1 MKYLSKYPN
10 NFEITSINTKKYQ
23 HLSIYCNSL
32 LPRLESLYCAT
43 EISVAQFWSKCAPR
57 RANFGNIFLRRAVY
71 ESAHAKCYCA
81 IFEAHRTR
89 RNGAQNSQHTVKK
102 GETAPWAKP
111 MKPDTR
117 YAHLMC
123 CYGWLDQP
131 NLRV

>member
-1 MKYLSKYPN
+1 MQHNTLIILTLKSK
-10 NFEITSINTKKYQ
+10 ITTHFLTLIDVASV
-23 HLSIYCNSL
+23 
-32 LPRLESLYCAT
+32 PRLESLYCAT
-43 EISVAQFWSKCAPR
+43 EISVAQFRTKCAPR

-81 IFEAHRTR
+81 IFEARRTR
-89 RNGAQNSQHTVKK
+89 RNGAQNKQHTVNK

-131 NLRV
+131 NLRL